1 MSPVNRK
8 LGILAVACAL
18 LAAALS
24 PGCNKKRGAPFD
36 PDAGHPDGFF
46 PTHPAEYLASPG
58 SCLSCHGADLRGGIS
73 GVSCYSSSRDGQSC
87 HPGGPGGH
95 PDGWRATHTATD
107 PAQAGVCASCHDN
120 PANDLP
126 PGCFNTS
133 LCHGPKS
140 GHPDG
145 WRSSHTL
152 TNPAQATVCAACHD
166 NPANDLPPGCF
177 NTSLCHGPRSNHPD
191 GWASPAMHGAAAK
204 GSPGMASCQN
214 CHGSNYA
221 GGTSG
226 QSCFPCHGWPA
237 PHGRSGWDGGG
248 SSHRTTNTAN
258 ASACALCHRSR
269 AGTPGCFNNVLCH
282 GSD

>member
-107 PAQAGVCASCHDN
+107 PTQAGVCAS
-120 PANDLP
+120 
-126 PGCFNTS
+126 
-133 LCHGPKS
+133 
-140 GHPDG
+140 
-145 WRSSHTL
+145 
-152 TNPAQATVCAACHD
+152 CHD

-191 GWASPAMHGAAAK
+191 GWASPAKHGAAAK